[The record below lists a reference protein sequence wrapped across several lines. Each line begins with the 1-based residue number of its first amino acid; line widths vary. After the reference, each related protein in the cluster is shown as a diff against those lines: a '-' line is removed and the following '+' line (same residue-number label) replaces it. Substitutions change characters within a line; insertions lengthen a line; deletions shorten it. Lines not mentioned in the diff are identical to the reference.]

1 MLQVIYVL
9 VFNTCVALL
18 GRFILVKLGLWQV
31 SSEEA
36 KQQKLKEEISRY
48 RKHQAAQNKVLQAA
62 KADIEAKT
70 QQQPRSN

>member
-36 KQQKLKEEISRY
+36 KQQKLKEERRA
-48 RKHQAAQNKVLQAA
+48 RKEAASFV
-62 KADIEAKT
+62 
-70 QQQPRSN
+70 SSSV